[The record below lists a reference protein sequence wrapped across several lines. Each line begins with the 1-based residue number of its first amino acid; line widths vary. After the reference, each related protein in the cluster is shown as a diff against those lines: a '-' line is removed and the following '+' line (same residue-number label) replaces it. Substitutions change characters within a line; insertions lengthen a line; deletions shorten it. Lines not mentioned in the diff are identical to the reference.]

1 MVKID
6 TRIIIGILV
15 IIFVLALGYSTVS
28 NYLVQYKTVSETA
41 RQNTTSMIWVNGTI
55 VKGSFT
61 SLNTGEYTFVIT
73 DGVSNMNVSFTGEL
87 PSSLGTEADI
97 VLLGTFRDNTFHA
110 TKLLAKCPTKYKG

>member
-1 MVKID
+1 MMKID

-28 NYLVQYKTVSETA
+28 NYLVQYKTVSEAA
-41 RQNTTSMIWVNGTI
+41 RQNTTGMIWVNGTI

-73 DGVSNMNVSFTGEL
+73 DGISNMNVNFTGEL
-87 PSSLGTEADI
+87 PSSLGAEADI
-97 VLLGTFRDNTFHA
+97 VLLGSFRDNAFHA
-110 TKLLAKCPTKYKG
+110 TRLLAKCPTKYKG

>member
-15 IIFVLALGYSTVS
+15 IIFVLVLGYSTVS
-28 NYLVQYKTVSETA
+28 NYLVQYKTVSEA
-41 RQNTTSMIWVNGTI
+41 SRQNTTGVIWVNGTI
-55 VKGSFT
+55 VSGSFS

-73 DGVSNMNVSFTGEL
+73 DGISNMNVSFTGEL

-97 VLLGTFRDNTFHA
+97 VIQGSLQDSTFHA
-110 TKLLAKCPTKYKG
+110 TRLLAKCPTKYKG